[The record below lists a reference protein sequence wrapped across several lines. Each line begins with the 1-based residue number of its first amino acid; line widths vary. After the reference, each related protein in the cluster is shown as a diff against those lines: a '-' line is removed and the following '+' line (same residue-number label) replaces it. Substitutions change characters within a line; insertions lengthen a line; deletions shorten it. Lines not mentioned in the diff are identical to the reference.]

1 MAITKVR
8 YPFDKTGKAS
18 TNYVPAET
26 HSVDHELNRA
36 WAPAGGAFYGD
47 SVVMR
52 NADNGQKLYV
62 GKDYILLYPDNEN
75 TAKLGLPIY
84 SLISV
89 TNKLVVNVS
98 YDYQVV
104 GGDISFSIPAIVK
117 LLDDAQQDNRVV
129 SWDNIW
135 GKPVLFQPAPHL
147 HDASTELV
155 GMEYLVLALE
165 ELSRVINQGDVA
177 SHDVLWDYINRVLAE
192 LHALEKKQQDDY
204 DEHQRQLDALV
215 ARCIDLQNQ
224 ITANLNKL
232 NAHMADKNNPHATT
246 KAQVGLGLVDN
257 FPTASQTQAE
267 TGVDNATFMTPLR
280 TWQEIAKYSS
290 LNIMPIVN
298 AHIADKNNPHATT
311 KAQVGLGNVEN
322 FPTATQVQAEAGTD
336 AASFMTPQ
344 RVAQYAASK
353 ILPVLNA
360 HIADKTNPHQVTKA
374 QVGLGNVEN
383 FPTATQ
389 AQAEAGTDPASFMTP
404 QRVAQYA
411 ASKILPQLTAHI
423 ADKSNPHATTKA
435 QVGLG
440 SVDNYP
446 TASQAQAV
454 AGTDNASFS
463 TPLRVWQAITQYSN
477 ANIMPTVNAHLNNRS
492 NPHNVTATQVGLGL
506 VQNMRLATQAEAQA
520 GGSNGVYMTPWSTYY
535 EIMKFMPAYVDPI
548 RANLQAQIDAL
559 NNRVNAITPNIQ
571 VISQNG
577 GTTLT
582 SLTPGARYVIWVD
595 GNLGRDGKYG
605 NPQQPSYVYNSAGQV
620 LDSNPG
626 RGIDWPDGNAPLTAT
641 FHIWAPSNGY
651 VRFVL
656 DGNVLINRITA
667 IRMQ

>member
-8 YPFDKTGKAS
+8 YPFDKTGKAT

-36 WAPAGGAFYGD
+36 WAPNGGAFYGD
-47 SVVMR
+47 SLVMR
-52 NADNGQKLYV
+52 NADTGAKLYL
-62 GKDYILLYPDNEN
+62 GKDYILLYPDTEN

-89 TNKLVVNVS
+89 TNKAVVNIS

-117 LLDDAQQDNRVV
+117 LLDDSLQDNRVV
-129 SWDNIW
+129 MWDNIW
-135 GKPVLFQPAPHL
+135 GKPVTFQPAPHL

-155 GMEYLVLALE
+155 GMEYMVLALE

-177 SHDVLWDYINRVLAE
+177 SHDVLYDYINRVLAE

-232 NAHMADKNNPHATT
+232 NTHMADKNNPHATT
-246 KAQVGLGLVDN
+246 KAQVGLGSVDN

-267 TGVDNATFMTPLR
+267 AGTDNATFMTPLR
-280 TWQEIAKYSS
+280 TWQEVAKYSS
-290 LNIMPIVN
+290 LNIMPVVNAHIADKSNPHATTKAQVGLGNVDNFLTATQVQAEAGTDATTFMTPQRVAQYAASKILPQLN

-311 KAQVGLGNVEN
+311 KAQVGLGSVDN
-322 FPTATQVQAEAGTD
+322 FPTA
-336 AASFMTPQ
+336 S
-344 RVAQYAASK
+344 
-353 ILPVLNA
+353 
-360 HIADKTNPHQVTKA
+360 
-374 QVGLGNVEN
+374 
-383 FPTATQ
+383 Q
-389 AQAEAGTDPASFMTP
+389 AQAEVGTDGSTFMTP

-423 ADKSNPHATTKA
+423 ADKANPHNTTKA

-440 SVDNYP
+440 SVDNFP
-446 TASQAQAV
+446 TASQAQAQ

-477 ANIMPTVNAHLNNRS
+477 ANIMPTVNSHINNRS
-492 NPHNVTATQVGLGL
+492 NPHEVTATQVGLGN
-506 VQNMRLATQAEAQA
+506 VQNLRLATQAEAQN
-520 GGSNGVYMTPWSTYY
+520 GGSNSVYMTPWSTYY
-535 EIMKFMPAYVDPI
+535 EIMKFMPQYVDPI
-548 RANLQAQIDAL
+548 RSNLQSQIDAL
-559 NNRVNAITPNIQ
+559 SARINAITPSIQ
-571 VISQNG
+571 VITKNG
-577 GTTLT
+577 GSSLNN
-582 SLTPGARYVIWVD
+582 LTPGARYVIWVD
-595 GNLGRDGKYG
+595 GNLGRGG
-605 NPQQPSYVYNSAGQV
+605 REGSPQQASVVYNSSGTA

-641 FHIWAPSNGY
+641 FHIWAPANGY

-656 DGNVLINRITA
+656 DNNTLINRITA
-667 IRMQ
+667 IRVQ